1 MNEQELLRRL
11 IDLVDEFKAGQ
22 SCGGDASQAELE
34 PVDAVAVVD
43 VEVDEPAADE
53 PDLDKMVS
61 PLQQQLE
68 LLKKSAG
75 VPSVFD
81 GDSAPNEMVSIES
94 DDGEEEPEER
104 ETREDFSW

>member
-22 SCGGDASQAELE
+22 SCGDTTQAELE
-34 PVDAVAVVD
+34 PVDSIAVVD
-43 VEVDEPAADE
+43 LEVENPSADE

-81 GDSAPNEMVSIES
+81 GDSAPDEMES
-94 DDGEEEPEER
+94 EESSDEDLEKR
-104 ETREDFSW
+104 ETREDFNW